1 MQIITE
7 QTPPF
12 PLVATEIDFD
22 SFEPRR
28 VVISPFE
35 LCLLSE
41 PDDLFEDE

>member
-12 PLVATEIDFD
+12 PLIAADMEFD

-28 VVISPFE
+28 VVISPLE

-41 PDDLFEDE
+41 PEDLFEYE